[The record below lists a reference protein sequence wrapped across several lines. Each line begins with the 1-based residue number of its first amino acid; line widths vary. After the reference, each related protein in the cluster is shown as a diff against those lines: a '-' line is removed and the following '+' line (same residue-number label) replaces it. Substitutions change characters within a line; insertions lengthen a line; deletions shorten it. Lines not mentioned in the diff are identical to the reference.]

1 MKLLPAAL
9 LPALL
14 LAVPGQAITT
24 PYVDPV
30 WRPFIMLAGDG
41 DPRLA
46 AERLER
52 IKELQNTMVNNTQ
65 VDTDT
70 QRFVDGL
77 WGAMER
83 FDLKEFY
90 RLLPEQ
96 EGIARSLNVMGEW
109 RDDVY
114 YYSTVKPLQDNHQG
128 QPLTLGEM
136 RIRIAATHL
145 QNAGYGNRYWLQ
157 ADLQAGVGASRW
169 QMVRDAGT
177 EILNM
182 ASYPPLRLVQAESG
196 AEAKIRRDIRQA
208 FPLLESKDIAFL
220 VPLWNAFPHLANL
233 LSEFVIAEDIVA
245 ESDSEHGYQAY
256 SATLV
261 LDREKLRNRYPK
273 LASYLDRFG
282 DLVESTID
290 IHDANG
296 RLARIRVDSK
306 TWRLTLET
314 ILSFGGIVPVVN
326 GEPRLDSI
334 RHFREEPV
342 DLWANI
348 DSNLDVL
355 GVRTHVNS
363 LRAQMRYAPYSEKVD
378 VEAHMNVVPTVSVDG
393 AFLGAV
399 PTGLIDM
406 LIPGNIAGI
415 ITEFFSIACEGN
427 DGQGIVTRI
436 SMRNIETPG
445 ISEVKAQGSVLA
457 IDNPFI
463 KVGMRIVNRR
473 MIPDEEASREWR
485 HLFFATQEAFYQDF
499 DLFMQKRKS

>member
-9 LPALL
+9 LPSLL

-65 VDTDT
+65 VDADT

-96 EGIARSLNVMGEW
+96 EGVARSLNVMAQW

-114 YYSTVKPLQDNHQG
+114 YYSTVKPPQANENG

-145 QNAGYGNRYWLQ
+145 QNTGYGNRYWLQ
-157 ADLQAGVGASRW
+157 GDLQAGVGASRW
-169 QMVRDAGT
+169 QIVRDAGT

-182 ASYPPLRLVQAESG
+182 ASYPPLRLVQVESG
-196 AEAKIRRDIRQA
+196 IETKMRRNIRQA
-208 FPLLESKDIAFL
+208 FPMLESKDVAFL
-220 VPLWNAFPHLANL
+220 VPLWNAFPNLANL
-233 LSEFVIAEDIVA
+233 LTEFVVVEDIVE
-245 ESDSEHGYQAY
+245 ESDNEHGYQAY

-261 LDREKLRNRYPK
+261 LDQEKLRNRYPK

-290 IHDANG
+290 IHDGNG
-296 RLARIRVDSK
+296 RLARVKVDSK
-306 TWRLTLET
+306 TWRFTIET

-334 RHFREEPV
+334 RHFRDEPV

-363 LRAQMRYAPYSEKVD
+363 LRAQMRYAPDAEQVD
-378 VEAHMNVVPTVSVDG
+378 IAAHINEVPTVSVDG

-399 PTGLIDM
+399 PTSLIDM

-415 ITEFFSIACEGN
+415 ITEFFSVACEGN
-427 DGQGIVTRI
+427 DGQGIVSRL
-436 SMRNIETPG
+436 SMRNLDTPG
-445 ISEVKAQGSVLA
+445 VSAVHAQGSVLA